1 MFRLGCSR
9 GNTGPY
15 PTLLRHL
22 AAGVRTPAGAFL
34 FTISLSAVLAAQ
46 GAGRVT
52 GLVTDSLSDR
62 PMSDVQVVVVGT
74 RIGAVTDAEG
84 RYTIVGAPAGSRG
97 SRLAGSGIA

>member
-1 MFRLGCSR
+1 M
-9 GNTGPY
+9 
-15 PTLLRHL
+15 
-22 AAGVRTPAGAFL
+22 
-34 FTISLSAVLAAQ
+34 LAAQ

>member
-1 MFRLGCSR
+1 MLCITSGA
-9 GNTGPY
+9 GP
-15 PTLLRHL
+15 L
-22 AAGVRTPAGAFL
+22 AAGVRTSAGAFL